1 MWSYAWT
8 PIIFIV
14 SYFSCTHHEKPRT
27 LLGQKQKGRELLVVP
42 KLNQKSRNLACREW
56 GYYHYCYY
64 FDEFTRH
71 THLYTSANKPPSH
84 HPLSNCCFVFLG
96 QKSLVWV
103 RQFAGSLG
111 FPNSDEAHKQTH
123 RAAEKAREVA
133 SIYTIQT
140 QTTDK
145 RRVWLCARTFSS
157 TTTTTAT
164 NIRKN
169 ERANN
174 NCRVWRCK

>member
-71 THLYTSANKPPSH
+71 TLVHKRKQTTRPPPSQQLLFC
-84 HPLSNCCFVFLG
+84 LSRPKVAGVSETIRGEFGFSEFRRGSQTDTPSSGESARGREYLHNSNANNRQTACVTVCAHVFFNNNNNG
-96 QKSLVWV
+96 
-103 RQFAGSLG
+103 
-111 FPNSDEAHKQTH
+111 
-123 RAAEKAREVA
+123 
-133 SIYTIQT
+133 
-140 QTTDK
+140 DK
-145 RRVWLCARTFSS
+145 RTEKRT
-157 TTTTTAT
+157 
-164 NIRKN
+164 R
-169 ERANN
+169 
-174 NCRVWRCK
+174 